1 MSKRSKFSE
10 EIGEYRSL
18 IFRAW
23 KSPSQRDQFDGLQ
36 KRFLAGS
43 RAHAERL
50 KAFWAAYQEMSV
62 ELGPV
67 EGVEIPEEYIIE
79 QVEEEEVDVEEVITE
94 SRSVDIMGDF
104 KWAYDTDPTTA
115 CRDDAPSAGAWFF
128 LHMKKTNSNKFT
140 DFTFKISE
148 RDAALK
154 DEQASRK
161 ANYRK
166 AVGLLEEAAK
176 EHLESEDYREVRESL
191 RLGAERFESK
201 PAVSTEDS

>member
-1 MSKRSKFSE
+1 MTKKSKFSE
-10 EIGEYRSL
+10 EIGKYRSL

-23 KSPSQRDQFDGLQ
+23 STKPNRDQFEGLQ

-50 KAFWAAYQEMSV
+50 KAFWAAYQEMSA

-67 EGVEIPEEYIIE
+67 EGIEVPEEYLIE
-79 QVEEEEVDVEEVITE
+79 EAEEEEVVLEEVITE

-104 KWAYDTDPTTA
+104 KWAYDTDPSTA

-166 AVGLLEEAAK
+166 SMGLLEQAAK
-176 EHLESEDYREVRESL
+176 EHLDGKDYREVRKSI

-201 PAVSTEDS
+201 PTVSTEDS

>member
-1 MSKRSKFSE
+1 MS
-10 EIGEYRSL
+10 G
-18 IFRAW
+18 
-23 KSPSQRDQFDGLQ
+23 
-36 KRFLAGS
+36 
-43 RAHAERL
+43 
-50 KAFWAAYQEMSV
+50 

-67 EGVEIPEEYIIE
+67 EGVEVPEEYV
-79 QVEEEEVDVEEVITE
+79 VEEVIEEEVSLDEVITE

-176 EHLESEDYREVRESL
+176 ENLEIEDYREVRETIRS
-191 RLGAERFESK
+191 RSERFESK

>member
-1 MSKRSKFSE
+1 MTKRSKFSE
-10 EIGEYRSL
+10 EVGEYRSL

-23 KSPSQRDQFDGLQ
+23 STKPNRDQFDGLQ
-36 KRFLAGS
+36 KRFCAGS

-50 KAFWAAYQEMSV
+50 KSFWAAYQEMSQ

-67 EGVEIPEEYIIE
+67 EGIEVPEEYLI
-79 QVEEEEVDVEEVITE
+79 EEEAPVNIELVINE

-154 DEQASRK
+154 DEQKSRK

-176 EHLESEDYREVRESL
+176 ENLESEDYREVRETIRRRSK
-191 RLGAERFESK
+191 RFESE
-201 PAVSTEDS
+201 PAVSTENP